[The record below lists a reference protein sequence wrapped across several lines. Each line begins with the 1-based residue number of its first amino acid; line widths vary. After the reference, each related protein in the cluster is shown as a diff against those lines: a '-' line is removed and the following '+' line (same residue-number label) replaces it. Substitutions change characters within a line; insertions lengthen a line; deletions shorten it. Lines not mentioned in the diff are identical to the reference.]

1 MKHLKSS
8 AEDLRE
14 LFDQNI
20 TMRHIAEPLTSFD
33 ADYPASAVR
42 LFMEDRDY
50 DVVGVRHDRLVSG
63 YVKRSDLDDGTLGE
77 HICRF
82 VSSDRLPDTTPL
94 VDVFEALRDSSHVFV
109 LLLGQVGGIVTRG
122 DLQKA
127 PVRMWLFGLVCLIEM
142 QLLRIIRE
150 HYPNDAWKSL
160 LSDGRLAKAKDYHND
175 RRRRNEA
182 IDLADCLQFADK
194 RDIVLATTELR
205 STAGLEPKGSG
216 ERLLKDLE
224 KLRDNLAHAQDIVT
238 GYWPKLV
245 DLARDAEVLL
255 RRCEAAVVLPIVAT

>member
-1 MKHLKSS
+1 MKQLKSS
-8 AEDLRE
+8 GEDLRE

-33 ADYPASAVR
+33 ADHPASAVR
-42 LFMEDRDY
+42 LFMEERDY
-50 DVVGVRHDRLVSG
+50 DVVGVRHTGLVSA
-63 YVKRSDLDDGTLGE
+63 YVKRADLDDGTLSD
-77 HICRF
+77 HICEF
-82 VSSDRLPDTTPL
+82 APSNCLPDTTPL
-94 VDVFEALRDSSHVFV
+94 IDVFEALRDSSHVFV

-127 PVRMWLFGLVCLIEM
+127 PVRMWLFGLVSLIEM
-142 QLLRIIRE
+142 QLLRMIRE
-150 HYPNDAWKSL
+150 DYPNDGWQSL
-160 LSDGRLAKAKDYHND
+160 LSDGRLAKAKDYHKD

-194 RDIVLATTELR
+194 RDIVLATVDLR
-205 STAGLEPKGSG
+205 SKAGLEPKESG

-245 DLARDAEVLL
+245 DLTKDAEVLL
-255 RRCEAAVVLPIVAT
+255 RQCEVAVIVPSVAP

>member
-1 MKHLKSS
+1 MYQRVHLC
-8 AEDLRE
+8 ANL
-14 LFDQNI
+14 LWF
-20 TMRHIAEPLTSFD
+20 
-33 ADYPASAVR
+33 
-42 LFMEDRDY
+42 
-50 DVVGVRHDRLVSG
+50 
-63 YVKRSDLDDGTLGE
+63 DLDDGTLGE
-77 HICRF
+77 RICRF
-82 VSSDRLPDTTPL
+82 EPSDRLPDTTPL
-94 VDVFEALRDSSHVFV
+94 IDVFWALRNSSRVFV

-127 PVRMWLFGLVCLIEM
+127 PVRMWLFGLVSLIEM
-142 QLLRIIRE
+142 QLLRMIRE
-150 HYPNDAWKSL
+150 HYPNDAWKRL
-160 LSDGRLAKAKDYHND
+160 LSDGRLAKAKEYHDD

-205 STAGLEPKGSG
+205 NAAGLEPKGSS

-245 DLARDAEVLL
+245 DLASAFSGNLL
-255 RRCEAAVVLPIVAT
+255 GNR